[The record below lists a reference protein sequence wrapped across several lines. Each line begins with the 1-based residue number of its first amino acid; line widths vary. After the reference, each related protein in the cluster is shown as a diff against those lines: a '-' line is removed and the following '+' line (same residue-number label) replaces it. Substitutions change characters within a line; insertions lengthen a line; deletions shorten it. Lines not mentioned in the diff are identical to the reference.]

1 MSIGLNIRCI
11 RKITHIKSPI
21 SNITILSPSGAINP
35 DYINGA
41 AERLQKLGYNVVI
54 SPHAYGECGRFS
66 GTDEERLADIN
77 NALQDPSVDAILCA
91 RGGYGLQRIID
102 KIDLSTLD
110 SPLSTIIGFSDI
122 TALHQ
127 LYALHHTPYT
137 IHGLMCKHIATLPED
152 SEALQLFFRALA
164 REPLEYILPPHPL
177 NRSGEAQGTLIGGNL
192 SVLYGL
198 QGTPYDLNHVIDAHP
213 EGVILFIEDIGERHY
228 HIDRMMNN
236 LRMAGVLSR
245 IKGLVVGQF
254 TDCEP
259 DPGMKISNIKYQ
271 ISNIYATIH
280 EAVEA
285 YSYPIL
291 FDFPAGHVEDNRPLY
306 LNHPATLIT
315 TGQSASLLQP

>member
-1 MSIGLNIRCI
+1 M
-11 RKITHIKSPI
+11 
-21 SNITILSPSGAINP
+21 
-35 DYINGA
+35 
-41 AERLQKLGYNVVI
+41 VI

-102 KIDLSTLD
+102 KIDLSSFDLR
-110 SPLSTIIGFSDI
+110 LSTVNYPPTLIGFSDI
-122 TALHQ
+122 TAIHQ

-271 ISNIYATIH
+271 ISNIYATIR

-315 TGQSASLLQP
+315 TEQSASLLQP

>member
-1 MSIGLNIRCI
+1 M
-11 RKITHIKSPI
+11 
-21 SNITILSPSGAINP
+21 
-35 DYINGA
+35 
-41 AERLQKLGYNVVI
+41 VI

-259 DPGMKISNIKYQ
+259 DPGMKISNIKYK
-271 ISNIYATIH
+271 ISNIYATIR

-285 YSYPIL
+285 YSYPLL

>member
-1 MSIGLNIRCI
+1 M
-11 RKITHIKSPI
+11 
-21 SNITILSPSGAINP
+21 
-35 DYINGA
+35 
-41 AERLQKLGYNVVI
+41 VI

-102 KIDLSTLD
+102 KIDLSTLDSPLSTLD

-259 DPGMKISNIKYQ
+259 DPGMPLSTFNLQ
-271 ISNIYATIH
+271 PSTVYATIR

-285 YSYPIL
+285 YSYPLL